1 MKEKRW
7 SRGHISKFWDNSFK
21 DFNYIRQPIT
31 KEESDTWIAM
41 GYDYVKSFTGSMYD
55 NRNPMPEWIER
66 FRELLR
72 NNNTMMPYK
81 NMTFTFYRMDTL
93 EIMPVHSDH
102 YRTYIKLH
110 NSKPENVRR
119 ILVMLEGWKPGHY
132 LEIDG
137 VGITSW
143 IAGDYFM
150 WESNVPHAA
159 SNIGVD
165 PRYTLQITCEEITSE
180 DIWQSLHWFNIPGL
194 KPKTESIDPA
204 IVKILTSVYNNDDK
218 PMFLYMFNERI
229 KELETL
235 IHPKDVVDQLNATGV
250 DIYLYE
256 PLCSYLENAEQLWK
270 PHGTKH
276 NRLFYS
282 EFSGYDLDSKMRADE
297 LDSVLIYI
305 QNNNLTNVKVHTCDY
320 DVKKFYPY
328 YEPYMDLMTDDL
340 FVKNTDWFIPAD
352 ETPTWNFT
360 KKFICPNWR
369 YTPHRHFITAYLAPL
384 ESHISW
390 YYRADLT
397 TMGTHNWTD
406 VFKWDSNGKYFQNF
420 HTGLEY
426 LNRNAPCNLDLKL
439 EEPVNIQHPY
449 FLQAFPSGI
458 IQTQEKTTEKTMEE
472 YYKDAFV
479 AVVNESRFAQ
489 PTGNYSEKVYQPMF
503 YKRPFILS
511 APPKTLQFLR
521 EEGFKT
527 FSDFWDES
535 YDDCY
540 IHQERLF
547 KIFDLIDQ
555 ISKKTFEE
563 LQDMYQA
570 MIPILEHNRVLVETK
585 LMPIGKDL
593 YGKVDAN
600 RRV

>member
-1 MKEKRW
+1 MREKRW

-21 DFNYIRQPIT
+21 DFNYVRQPIT

-55 NRNPMPEWIER
+55 NRNPMPNWVEN
-66 FRELLR
+66 FTNLLR
-72 NNNTMMPYK
+72 NDTTKMPYK

-110 NSKPENVRR
+110 NAKPENVRR

-143 IAGDYFM
+143 IAGDYFI
-150 WESNVPHAA
+150 WENDVPHAA

-165 PRYTLQITCEEITSE
+165 PRYTLQITCEEVTSE
-180 DIWQSLHWFNIPGL
+180 DVWQSLHWFNIPDL
-194 KPKTESIDPA
+194 SPKVASNDPA
-204 IVKILTSVYNNDDK
+204 IVKILKSIDNNDGK

-235 IHPKDVVDQLNATGV
+235 AHTPDVISHLNSTGV

-256 PLCSYLENAEQLWK
+256 PLCSYLKGAEQLWK

-282 EFSGYDLDSKMRADE
+282 EFSGYDQDINMRADE
-297 LDSVLIYI
+297 LDSVLVYI
-305 QNNNLTNVKVHTCDY
+305 KNNNLTNVKVHTCDY
-320 DVKKFYPY
+320 DIAKFYPY
-328 YEPYMDLMTDDL
+328 YTPYMELYTDDL
-340 FVKNTDWFIPAD
+340 FVKNTDVFTPID
-352 ETPTWNFT
+352 DTPTYNFT

-369 YTPHRHFITAYLAPL
+369 YTPHRHLISAYLAPL

-390 YYRADLT
+390 YFRGELFT
-397 TMGTHNWTD
+397 IGRHNWTD
-406 VFKWDSNGKYFQNF
+406 VYQWDNKGKYFQNLLL
-420 HTGLEY
+420 GLEH
-426 LNRNAPCNLDLKL
+426 LNNNAPLNLDMNI
-439 EEPVNIQHPY
+439 ENSVNIQHPY
-449 FLQAFPSGI
+449 FLQAFPDGI
-458 IQTQEKTTEKTMEE
+458 IQNHEKTNEKTMEQF
-472 YYKDAFV
+472 YKDAFV

-503 YKRPFILS
+503 YKRPFILA

-547 KIFDLIDQ
+547 KIFDLIDNLN
-555 ISKKTFEE
+555 SKSYEE

-570 MIPILEHNRVLVETK
+570 MIPILEHNRILVETK
-585 LMPIGKDL
+585 MMPIGKDL
-593 YGKVDAN
+593 YGKIDVN
-600 RRV
+600 RRM